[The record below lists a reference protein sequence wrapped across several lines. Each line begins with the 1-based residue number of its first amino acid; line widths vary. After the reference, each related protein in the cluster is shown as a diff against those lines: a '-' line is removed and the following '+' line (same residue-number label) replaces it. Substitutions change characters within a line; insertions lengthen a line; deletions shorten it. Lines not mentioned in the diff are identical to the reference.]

1 MQLQEL
7 QDFQRSHD
15 ENFHADVMSF
25 DRAKQIEHSTFHLAK
40 LAGLFGT
47 YCEKMH
53 HKEEFDT
60 AQLRRRIPDIL
71 VFALKF
77 GNLFDIDLESAY
89 LDRIREIEQH
99 SIP

>member
-7 QDFQRSHD
+7 QEFQKSHD
-15 ENFHADVMSF
+15 ENFHADVISF
-25 DRAKQIEHSTFHLAK
+25 DRAKQIEHCTFHLAK

-53 HKEEFDT
+53 HDEEFDT
-60 AQLRRRIPDIL
+60 GQLRTRIPDIL

-77 GNLFDIDLESAY
+77 ANLFDIDLESTY
-89 LDRIREIEQH
+89 LERIREIEQRG
-99 SIP
+99 IP